1 MRSRGLDEGPQS
13 PQYRRY
19 QLAGDTTAV
28 IAVSVLDIKSSHPL
42 PAQGPGAAAKNWPL
56 LISATDNPPLVF
68 SQDLDQQQQGF
79 HQVRLLSQFLVEL
92 RNYLDTM
99 RG

>member
-1 MRSRGLDEGPQS
+1 MRSRGLDEGAQS
-13 PQYRRY
+13 PQY

-42 PAQGPGAAAKNWPL
+42 LVQGPGAAAKNWPL

-79 HQVRLLSQFLVEL
+79 HQVRLLS
-92 RNYLDTM
+92 
-99 RG
+99 

>member
-13 PQYRRY
+13 PQY

-42 PAQGPGAAAKNWPL
+42 LVQGPGAAAKNWPL

-68 SQDLDQQQQGF
+68 CQDLDQQQQGF

>member
-1 MRSRGLDEGPQS
+1 MRSRGLDEGAQS
-13 PQYRRY
+13 PQY
-19 QLAGDTTAV
+19 QLARDTTAL
-28 IAVSVLDIKSSHPL
+28 IAVSMLDIKSSHPL

-56 LISATDNPPLVF
+56 LISAADNPPLGF